1 MRTDPCPLHSIT
13 PPFSDDTNVPTYS
26 YRPIIGVTAEL
37 FELKRIVSGID
48 SRSPDRS
55 VASPCDQC
63 SPPGRVPRTPCFPR
77 TGDTLLRGIQFLVR
91 VPKAP
96 SSPGNHMRF
105 KSSGSL
111 PSAVACSI
119 KACSLGRGV
128 GSLMI
133 SSQRSSSTCAS
144 SRNLSKTAC
153 LSASLSFGSSWMISD
168 ALTVKS

>member
-1 MRTDPCPLHSIT
+1 MRTDPRPLNCIS
-13 PPFSDDTNVPTYS
+13 PPFLRWLSWCDQFLYRCEDNGELTRDLPIARSHHHATNAVHP
-26 YRPIIGVTAEL
+26 G
-37 FELKRIVSGID
+37 
-48 SRSPDRS
+48 
-55 VASPCDQC
+55 ASPAH
-63 SPPGRVPRTPCFPR
+63 RVFLEQAIRF
-77 TGDTLLRGIQFLVR
+77 LRGIQFLVR

-96 SSPGNHMRF
+96 SGPGNHMRF

-111 PSAVACSI
+111 PSAVAGSI

-128 GSLMI
+128 GSLRI